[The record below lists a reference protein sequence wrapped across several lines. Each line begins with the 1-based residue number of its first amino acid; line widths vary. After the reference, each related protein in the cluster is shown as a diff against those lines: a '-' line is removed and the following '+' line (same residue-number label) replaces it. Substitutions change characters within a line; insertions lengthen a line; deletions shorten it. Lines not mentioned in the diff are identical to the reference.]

1 MQWYDEI
8 TQVVLIGI
16 ANGAIIALIA
26 LGYTLVYGII
36 ELINFAHGDV
46 FMIGTM
52 VSLSL
57 ITWIPTLL
65 GARNALA
72 LPPLTVLLLVV
83 GSLVASTVVC
93 GVLNVAIE
101 RIAYRQLRNAPR
113 LAPLITAIGVSFVLV
128 NVGLVWKGASQVNYP
143 DLLPRIDIFRDVLH
157 INTLVL
163 FTFKDLFVIVLGI
176 PLMIGLALFVQRT
189 RLGKAMRATAQDR
202 TAAAMMGIDINMTIA
217 LTFLIGGAMAG
228 AAGTIYGLYNN
239 SAWYFQGFR
248 NGLYS
253 FTAAV
258 MGGVG
263 NIQGAFLGGMLIG
276 LVAAV
281 ADRVWDPRWTEAVV
295 FALLVIILIFK
306 PTGLL
311 GEETVERA

>member
-1 MQWYDEI
+1 MEWYENI
-8 TQVVLIGI
+8 IQVLLIGI

-52 VSLSL
+52 VSLSIL
-57 ITWIPTLL
+57 TWVPGLL
-65 GARNALA
+65 GARQAFT
-72 LPPLTVLLLVV
+72 LPPLTQILLVV
-83 GSLVASTVVC
+83 GAILASIGVC
-93 GVLNVAIE
+93 AVLNMFIE
-101 RIAYRQLRNAPR
+101 RIAYRRLRNAPR
-113 LAPLITAIGVSFVLV
+113 LAPLISAIGVSFILV

-143 DLLPRIDIFRDVLH
+143 DMIPNVDILRDVFH
-157 INTLVL
+157 INTPIL
-163 FTFKDLFVIVLGI
+163 FKLKDLMVIAVAI
-176 PLMIGLALFVQRT
+176 PLMLGLALFVSRA

-202 TAAAMMGIDINMTIA
+202 AAAAMMGIDINTTIA
-217 LTFLIGGAMAG
+217 LTFILGGGLAG

-239 SAWYFQGFR
+239 TAWFFQGFR
-248 NGLYS
+248 AGLYA

-258 MGGVG
+258 MGGIG

-276 LVAAV
+276 IVAAA
-281 ADRVWDPRWTEAVV
+281 ADYAVDPRWTQAVV
-295 FALLVIILIFK
+295 FGLLVVILIFK

-311 GEETVERA
+311 GEETTERA